1 MILYTTDANRW
12 RDDTIRACRFIPPH
26 LLAAERDLMPQ
37 KWFAYRFATP
47 WQATQHFA
55 DLYREGFK
63 SYNRV
68 HKDIHEAEKCM
79 ALPARIFTHPNHYL
93 TQLWQA
99 RQRADALGL
108 PYELLIE
115 FGFEF
120 AGRRKRQRTP
130 TPLQL
135 FPSEEAAE
143 AWWSELNKFLEMRL
157 PIALS
162 TLAGAPQYRTEHY
175 RGLPAQDDFRAAIVD
190 HVTEST
196 GLWSSK
202 VGAACI
208 RERFLPLEIG
218 IELVPE
224 NQRASVLSDI
234 ERDQDLGMLMPQP
247 LEELPPLSFLPSCT
261 GLPAA
266 RDPSSGLCMACPNA
280 ESCSNLVRAVNG
292 EMVSRHGSVSP
303 VKDAQDRKRRE
314 GTKNRVRAY
323 RARQREAQFLAEP
336 EAVLFTGD
344 M

>member
-1 MILYTTDANRW
+1 MTLYATDANQW

-26 LLAAERDLMPQ
+26 VLAAERDLMPK

-47 WQATQHFA
+47 WHATQHFA

-63 SYNRV
+63 SYNRF
-68 HKDIHEAEKCM
+68 HKDALEAEKCK
-79 ALPARIFTHPNHYL
+79 ALPSRIFTHPNHYL

-120 AGRRKRQRTP
+120 AGRRKRRRTP

-135 FPSEEAAE
+135 FPTEEAAE
-143 AWWSELNKFLEMRL
+143 AWWSELTKFLEMRL
-157 PIALS
+157 PVALS
-162 TLAGAPQYRTEHY
+162 GLAGAPQYRTEHY
-175 RGLPAQDDFRAAIVD
+175 RGLPAQDDLRAAIVD
-190 HVTEST
+190 HVSEFT

-202 VGAACI
+202 VGAVCV
-208 RERFLPLEIG
+208 RERFLPLDTG

-234 ERDQDLGMLMPQP
+234 ERDQELGMLVPEP
-247 LEELPPLSFLPSCT
+247 LEKLAPLSFLPSCI

-266 RDPSSGLCMACPNA
+266 RDTSSDACQACPNA
-280 ESCSNLVRAVNG
+280 ESCGNLVKAVCG
-292 EMVSRHGSVSP
+292 EMVRTYGSISP
-303 VKDAQDRKRRE
+303 VKDAQDRKRRV
-314 GTKNRVRAY
+314 GTRDRVRAY
-323 RARQREAQFLAEP
+323 RARQREAQSLAEP
-336 EAVLFTGD
+336 GAVH
-344 M
+344 